1 MNLRIDNHKE
11 TKTTYIIQHARLML
25 VCCGILAR
33 HHQLVAHISNEHA
46 YLGHLGRRI
55 VGGLLEDMPLLI
67 GLGISTELLY
77 AGAGAR
83 FLHGLSAGVVV
94 FHTSFLVS
102 VAAQEG
108 LLTGIPFYLHHN
120 IHETSGLHR
129 LVVES

>member
-1 MNLRIDNHKE
+1 MNLRIDNQKE
-11 TKTTYIIQHARLML
+11 TKNTYIIQHARLML
-25 VCCGILAR
+25 VCRGVLPR
-33 HHQLVAHISNEHA
+33 HHQLVTHISNEHA
-46 YLGHLGRRI
+46 YLGHLGGRI
-55 VGGLLEDMPLLI
+55 VGGLLEDVPLLI

-77 AGAGAR
+77 AGAGTR

-108 LLTGIPFYLHHN
+108 LLTGIPFYLYYN